1 MTNLLLHSFPHLSQA
16 GKIGTMTVK
25 NRMIVTA
32 MGVNLAEDD
41 GICGERIIAF
51 HERHAKGG
59 AGLIVLGVA
68 GVAWPH
74 GGNQPNQVAISDD
87 RFIPGLKAMADA
99 VHRHGAKLATQ
110 LHHGGLVATEDMRSG
125 RPVWVP
131 SYPEAKKPTYLNDF
145 LDHELMAMHD
155 PKAPK
160 PSLKPMSHEDI
171 DLLVKQ
177 FAAAAIRAKTA
188 GIDALE
194 IHGGHGY
201 IISEFLS
208 PAMNKREDE
217 YGGSHENRARLLL
230 RIIAAVREAVGH
242 DFPVWCKLDSGE
254 FGNDKGISLADAKA
268 TALLAQAAG
277 IDAVTVSAYHDTS
290 QGIMHS
296 ESNIPHTPER
306 LVSNAI
312 AIKKVLAIPVITSGR
327 IEPHS
332 ADKHISQK
340 HFDFFGMG
348 RKLLADPDL
357 PNKVVAGTPEQI
369 RPCVYC
375 YCCVS
380 QIYIRQSVKC
390 AVNPETAFERE
401 RSLIASSHQN
411 HNHYVVIGG
420 GPGGMEIARRLDSLG
435 YRVTLLEK
443 SNRLGGTLQFA
454 SIAYPPN
461 EKLLNWLKL
470 QIKQS
475 AVTVKLNCEAGPEL
489 LNTLLADEVIVATGA
504 KRDMPD
510 IEGNEQDFVFSGD
523 EMRALVLAEDNPSL
537 LRKTSAFTRFMTS
550 MGAKTGIT
558 GSPSAVYQASKLW
571 LPLPQKITI
580 IGSELVG
587 LELAEFLAERGR
599 EVTVIDDQK
608 KPGKGLYIVRRLR
621 LLTELKAL
629 GVNIIN
635 QASGIRIGDHQVLY
649 TDNHGEQHSIDAKQV
664 IVAQGASGDSA
675 LAESLAIEGF
685 SVHSIGDCNGV
696 GYIEG
701 AIEEAAELAVKLVD
715 NNYAQRLSLNDTII
729 KEKNQ
734 KI

>member
-1 MTNLLLHSFPHLSQA
+1 MSVISSRSKLFPHLSKP
-16 GKIGTMTVK
+16 GKIGALSVK
-25 NRMIVTA
+25 NRMVVTA

-41 GICGERIIAF
+41 GVCGERIIAF

-131 SYPEAKKPTYLNDF
+131 SYPEPKKPNYLNDF

-155 PKAPK
+155 PTSPK
-160 PSLKPMSHEDI
+160 PSLCPMSHDDI
-171 DLLVKQ
+171 DLLVSQ

-188 GIDALE
+188 GIDAIE

-230 RIIAAVREAVGH
+230 RIIGAVRQAVGD
-242 DFPVWCKLDSGE
+242 DFPLWCKLDSGE

-277 IDAVTVSAYHDTS
+277 VDAVTVSAYHDTS

-312 AIKKVLAIPVITSGR
+312 AIKQVLDIPVITSGR

-332 ADKHISQK
+332 ADRHIGQQ
-340 HFDFFGMG
+340 HFDFFAMG

-380 QIYIRQSVKC
+380 QIYIRESVKC
-390 AVNPETAFERE
+390 AVNPETAFERQ
-401 RSLIASSHQN
+401 RNLIASSHQN
-411 HNHYVVIGG
+411 QKHYVVIGG
-420 GPGGMEIARRLDSLG
+420 GPGGMEISRRLDSLG

-475 AVTVKLNCEAGPEL
+475 DVTVKLNCEASPEL
-489 LNTLLADEVIVATGA
+489 LSTLQADDVIVASGA

-510 IEGNEQDFVFSGD
+510 IEGNDQDFVFSGD
-523 EMRALVLAEDNPSL
+523 EMRALVLAESNPT
-537 LRKTSAFTRFMTS
+537 LRTKTSAFTRFMTY
-550 MGAKTGIT
+550 MGAKTGVT
-558 GSPSAVYQASKLW
+558 GWPTAVYQASKIW
-571 LPLPQKITI
+571 LPLPKKIVI

-599 EVTVIDDQK
+599 EVTVIDEQK
-608 KPGKGLYIVRRLR
+608 KPGKGLYIVRRMR
-621 LLTELKAL
+621 LLTELKAI
-629 GVNIIN
+629 GVTIIN
-635 QASGIRIGDHQVLY
+635 NANHIKIGEGNVIY
-649 TDNHGEQHSIDAKQV
+649 TDDHDQTHATAAQQV
-664 IVAQGASGDSA
+664 IVAKGATGNDQ
-675 LAESLAIEGF
+675 LAASLKNAGF
-685 SVHSIGDCNGV
+685 NVHAIGDCNGV

-701 AIEEAAELAVKLVD
+701 AMEAAAELTVQLHT
-715 NNYAQRLSLNDTII
+715 NYSTDDLST
-729 KEKNQ
+729 KKNYV
-734 KI
+734 